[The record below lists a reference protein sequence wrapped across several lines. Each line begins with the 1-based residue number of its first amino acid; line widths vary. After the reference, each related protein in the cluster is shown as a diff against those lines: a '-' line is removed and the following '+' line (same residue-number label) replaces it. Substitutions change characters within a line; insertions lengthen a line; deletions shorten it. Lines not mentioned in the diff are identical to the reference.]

1 LESRRKR
8 LGIVALAAVAC
19 LCASVAPARTFRAA
33 DNQAENYPTVQAL
46 QFMDRLVRER
56 TGGRHKILVF
66 HSRQLGEEKDTIE
79 QTRVGA
85 IDINRV
91 NITPLGH
98 LAPMTQVLV
107 LPFLFRSEEHLDR
120 VLAGPIGEE
129 ILESFRPAGLVGL
142 AFYASGARSIYNEVR
157 PIRSPA
163 DMQGLTIRVQ
173 QSEVMDD
180 LIRALGAKPVTLS
193 YGQVLAALQMK
204 LIDGAENNWPSY
216 VSTGH
221 NSAARYIALTEH
233 VMAPEILVMSA
244 QAWDALSPEDQR
256 LFREAALE
264 SSRFMRERW
273 REFESSM
280 RDLASGT
287 SVITQVDR
295 AAFEDATRS
304 VREKHLSDPAM
315 RALAE
320 RILALR

>member
-1 LESRRKR
+1 LERWRDR
-8 LGIVALAAVAC
+8 LLIGVVAAAC
-19 LCASVAPARTFRAA
+19 LCATAAPGRTFRAA
-33 DNQAENYPTVQAL
+33 DNQAESYPTVQAL

-56 TGGRHKILVF
+56 TEGRHKIQVF

-91 NITPLGH
+91 NVTPLAH

-107 LPFLFRSEEHLDR
+107 LPFLFRSQEHLDR
-120 VLAGPIGEE
+120 VLQGEIGDE
-129 ILESFRPAGLVGL
+129 ILESFRQSGLVGL
-142 AFYASGARSIYNEVR
+142 TFYVSGARSVYNEVR
-157 PIRSPA
+157 PVRTPA

-173 QSEVMDD
+173 QSNVMDD
-180 LIRALGAKPVTLS
+180 LMRALGAKPVTLS

-233 VMAPEILVMSA
+233 VMAPEVLVMSA
-244 QAWDALSPEDQR
+244 KAWDALSPEDQEI
-256 LFREAALE
+256 FKDAAKQ
-264 SSRFMRERW
+264 SSRFMRSRWDEYER
-273 REFESSM
+273 SM
-280 RDLASGT
+280 RELASGT
-287 SVITQVDR
+287 SVITEVDR
-295 AAFEDATRS
+295 RAFEEAARS
-304 VREKHLSDPAM
+304 VRDKYLGDPAQ

-320 RILALR
+320 RILALQ

>member
-1 LESRRKR
+1 LVGWRN
-8 LGIVALAAVAC
+8 IVRIGFLAAAVC
-19 LCASVAPARTFRAA
+19 LCATAAPARSFRAA
-33 DNQAENYPTVQAL
+33 DNQVENYPTVQAL
-46 QFMDRLVRER
+46 QFMDRLVRAR
-56 TGGRHKILVF
+56 SGDRHKIQVF

-107 LPFLFRSEEHLDR
+107 LPFLFSSQEHLDR
-120 VLAGPIGEE
+120 VLDGPIGEE
-129 ILESFRPAGLVGL
+129 ILESFRPSGLVGL

-173 QSEVMDD
+173 QSEVMED
-180 LIRALGAKPVTLS
+180 LIRALAAKPVTLS

-233 VMAPEILVMSA
+233 VMAPEIVVMSVK
-244 QAWDALSPEDQR
+244 AWDALSPEDQV
-256 LFREAALE
+256 LFKQAARE
-264 SSRFMRERW
+264 SSHFMRERW
-273 REFESSM
+273 QQYETSM

-295 AAFEDATRS
+295 PAFEEATRW
-304 VREKHLSDPAM
+304 VRDKYLADPAM

-320 RILALR
+320 RISALR